1 MTTRW
6 NVESARKRSRSLDR
20 CIRALNRTLE
30 EGDSTL
36 ARDTLLKGTLVLAAA
51 ALVARF
57 LGVVQRVP
65 LEYVIGK
72 EGNALFG
79 AANNLYLM
87 LLTVATA
94 GVPSAI
100 SRLVAEETALG
111 RLSEAERV
119 YRAAMQFAVF
129 AGAATAVF
137 LFAAAPWIAAASRL
151 PDSAPAYRAIAPTL
165 LVFPAVA
172 MMRGYMQGLGRMTP
186 GGISQIW
193 EQIVRVGSSLALA
206 GAFVALGASI
216 PAAAAGASFGS
227 VLGGAAALAV
237 MVYYVRRARWSDGD
251 RVAAGAFFRRLRS
264 GFQRPD
270 AALYR
275 KIFRISLPVTL
286 FSLAVP
292 AMYTADTLLWNP
304 LLIPRMGEREALE
317 WLGILTARAQSVA
330 GLPIILAVALSQSV
344 LPIIAA
350 AHARGDRNEVA
361 RQTSVCLRLALL
373 SGIPAVVALA
383 AAARPIVGFLF
394 TDAEG
399 AGLVALLTA
408 GAVFQI
414 LMMSAGSIL
423 MGLGLTVRPVVSVAA
438 GVSVKIALTAVLAP
452 VAGPYG
458 FALATGAGFA
468 LAAGLQL
475 YMLRREVPF
484 AVFGRKWIGVGA
496 AAAATAAVGVAA
508 ERLAEVVLPFS
519 GKFAFYGAAAVL
531 SVGAMAVVYPFLL
544 LAFRGVGPEELAAL
558 PAPVARR
565 VGRFLPAGVENSSQR

>member
-1 MTTRW
+1 M
-6 NVESARKRSRSLDR
+6 
-20 CIRALNRTLE
+20 
-30 EGDSTL
+30 
-36 ARDTLLKGTLVLAAA
+36 ARDTLLKGTLVLATA

-111 RLSEAERV
+111 RLAEAERV
-119 YRAAMQFAVF
+119 YRAAMWFAVF
-129 AGAATAVF
+129 AGVAAAVF
-137 LFAAAPWIAAASRL
+137 LFAAAPYIAAASRL
-151 PDSAPAYRAIAPTL
+151 PDSVPAYRAIAPTL

-216 PAAAAGASFGS
+216 PVAAAGASFGS
-227 VLGGAAALAV
+227 VLGGVAALAV
-237 MVYYVRRARWSDGD
+237 MVYYVRRMRRRDGD
-251 RVAAGAFFRRLRS
+251 RVAAGAFLGRLRS
-264 GFQRPD
+264 VFRRPD
-270 AALYR
+270 TALYR

-304 LLIPRMGEREALE
+304 LLIPLMGEREALE

-344 LPIIAA
+344 LPVIAS
-350 AHARGDRNEVA
+350 AHARGDRSEVA
-361 RQTSVCLRLALL
+361 RQTSICLRLALL

-423 MGLGLTVRPVVSVAA
+423 MGLGLTVRPVVSVVV

-458 FALATGAGFA
+458 FALATSAGFA

-475 YMLRREVPF
+475 EMLRRQVSF
-484 AVFGRKWIGVGA
+484 SVFGRKWFGVGTA
-496 AAAATAAVGVAA
+496 VAATAAMGFAVQRIA
-508 ERLAEVVLPFS
+508 EAFLPFS
-519 GKFAFYGAAAVL
+519 EKFTFYGATAVL
-531 SVGAMAVVYPFLL
+531 SIGSMTIVYALL
-544 LAFRGVGPEELAAL
+544 LLVFRVIGPEELGAL
-558 PAPVARR
+558 PAPVGRR
-565 VGRFLPAGVENSSQR
+565 VGRFLLAGLKSRSQR